1 MAYLPF
7 AVSAEVNMSISTTL
21 ASVAMSKHKRS
32 QVQEMVNQ
40 EQLAIDILPQVV
52 ERIFP

>member
-1 MAYLPF
+1 M
-7 AVSAEVNMSISTTL
+7 SAKVNMRISTTL